1 MLQIAGVAAVT
12 AIGVGNWNN
21 DDPAASYASLLPGW
35 LGHLTLI
42 AIVIGALSAN
52 SVNLYS
58 SSLSF
63 ATMGVRLPTAFAR
76 AAIALVIGVVSL
88 SVALAVLHDTSS
100 LGNFLLVT
108 AYWTGPWL
116 GVVLA
121 DRLLHRPSGDDLTVL
136 TDRSHRNWAGPIA
149 MVVAAVVSIALFCN
163 QTAYVGLLAREF
175 PGLGDLTFEVGIV
188 LAFGLYAVLRPR
200 PSR

>member
-1 MLQIAGVAAVT
+1 VT
-12 AIGVGNWNN
+12 AIGVANWSG

-42 AIVIGALSAN
+42 AIFIGALSAN

-76 AAIALVIGVVSL
+76 AAIAVVIGVVSL
-88 SVALAVLHDTSS
+88 SVALAVLHDASS
-100 LGNFLLVT
+100 LGDFLLVT

-121 DRLLHRPSGDDLTVL
+121 DRLLVRTTNDDLALL
-136 TDRSHRNWAGPIA
+136 TDRNHSNWAGPIA
-149 MVVAAVVSIALFCN
+149 MITAAVVSIALFCN
-163 QTAYVGLLAREF
+163 QTAYVGLLARAY
-175 PGLGDLTFEVGIV
+175 PSLGDLTFEVGTV
-188 LAFGLYAVLRPR
+188 LAFALYAVLRLR
-200 PSR
+200 MSR